1 MPEPAINQWTPNS
14 KVTDGFIGGALA
26 TVALGTIQAIWPDI
40 SFPPGYEAG
49 IAILFSAAASY
60 VLPERRTPKSNAQ

>member
-1 MPEPAINQWTPNS
+1 MS

-26 TVALGTIQAIWPDI
+26 TVALGTVQMIYPEV

-49 IAILFSAAASY
+49 IAILFQSLSSY
-60 VLPERRTPKSNAQ
+60 LLPERRQQQ